1 MRLTFFFLSYYNYFK
16 YTCPT
21 RADVT
26 CIDFLFQV
34 AHSSKSPRVLNFAK
48 FCETNED
55 CNHVYGLS
63 LEGIELA
70 FLTHKLIRDMD
81 WLLVYIVPRVKGKV
95 QVKHVRL
102 ELYDNCMR
110 PHLKVH

>member
-1 MRLTFFFLSYYNYFK
+1 MYILPPY
-16 YTCPT
+16 PM
-21 RADVT
+21 
-26 CIDFLFQV
+26 
-34 AHSSKSPRVLNFAK
+34 VLNFAN
-48 FCETNED
+48 FYETKD
-55 CNHVYGLS
+55 FNHVYGLS